1 MFNEKAVLPGGG
13 TIPRLGFGTYLI
25 PDGDAPRAVRE
36 AIETGYRHIDTAQAY
51 ENERGVGEGIR
62 SSGIPREEI
71 FVTSKVM
78 AEYKTYEEAVRSIDE
93 SLAVSKLGWF
103 DLMLIHC
110 PQPWAEYGEDYRYPE
125 ENRAV
130 WKALEEAL
138 EAGKVRAIGVS
149 NFNEWD
155 LDSLLVTAKIRPA
168 VNQFACFPGYTDTG
182 LIEKCV
188 SLGILPE
195 AYSPLGHGQVFENPD
210 LTAMAERLGVSV
222 ARLCVRYTLQLG
234 MISIPKSLRK
244 ERMAEN
250 ADVSF
255 VIPDEDME
263 ILKRM

>member
-1 MFNEKAVLPGGG
+1 MFTELAALPGGG
-13 TIPRLGFGTYLI
+13 QIPRLGYGTYTI
-25 PDGDAPRAVRE
+25 PDGDAARAVRE
-36 AIETGYRHIDTAQAY
+36 AIETGYRHVDTAQAY
-51 ENERGVGEGIR
+51 GNERGVGEGIR

-78 AEYKTYEEAVRSIDE
+78 AEYKTYEEAVKSIDG
-93 SLAVSKLGWF
+93 SLAASKLGWI

-110 PQPWAEYGEDYRYPE
+110 PQPWAEYGSDDRYPE

-138 EAGKVRAIGVS
+138 DAGKVRAIGVS
-149 NFNEWD
+149 NFNAWD
-155 LDSLLVTAKIRPA
+155 LDSLLAAAKVAPA
-168 VNQFACFPGYTDTG
+168 VNQFACFAGYTDLE
-182 LIEKCV
+182 LIDKCV

-195 AYSPLGHGQVFENPD
+195 AHSPLGHGDVFGN
-210 LTAMAERLGVSV
+210 AELEKIARRLGVSV

-244 ERMAEN
+244 ERMTEN

-263 ILKRM
+263 ILKAM